1 MAIQTKA
8 RWARLRVGIL
18 AIVAMAI
25 LTILIFLITGNVNIF
40 ESNAIVYTYL
50 SDAAALT
57 IGAPVNV
64 NGIPIGKVKEIK
76 LSGLK
81 DPQRLVRIEMEIP
94 EHSLKSIPID
104 SISSIS
110 AANILGTKYVNIRS
124 GKSDITIRA
133 GQEIPSLNTVEFENV
148 VQQGY
153 AVLTALQ
160 GTVERVNRII
170 GIIESGQGS
179 IGKLLIDETLYNH
192 LLGIVD

>member
-8 RWARLRVGIL
+8 RWAGLRVGIL
-18 AIVAMAI
+18 AIVARAI
-25 LTILIFLITGNVNIF
+25 LAILVFLITGNVNIF

-94 EHSLKSIPID
+94 EHSLRAIPVD
-104 SISSIS
+104 SLSSIS
-110 AANILGTKYVNIRS
+110 AANILGTKRS
-124 GKSDITIRA
+124 EEHTS
-133 GQEIPSLNTVEFENV
+133 E
-148 VQQGY
+148 
-153 AVLTALQ
+153 LQ
-160 GTVERVNRII
+160 
-170 GIIESGQGS
+170 S
-179 IGKLLIDETLYNH
+179 H
-192 LLGIVD
+192 